1 MPTGSKATGGTDA
14 DEMADRLQRTAF
26 FLLLGLITGLFA
38 VVIWPFFGA
47 VLWATILA
55 LLFRPVQ
62 QRLSQRWRMPNVAAL
77 VTLLACVLLGVVP
90 TLLVIWSFVAEVA
103 DLYQNLRSGELD
115 PSAWLER
122 LREIYPR
129 MIDILQRFGVDLT
142 DVKQEL
148 ANVALSTSQFVAQ
161 NAMQLGQGA
170 LQFLLGLVL
179 MIYLAFFLLR
189 DGPALVRLLIR
200 ALPLGDRRER
210 QLLNEV
216 AAMTRAMMKGTV
228 IVSVIQGTLGGLM
241 FLVLGIPGPLLW
253 GVVMVI
259 LSMIPVVGAGLIWGP
274 VAIYL
279 FATGDW
285 LRASILVVFGVL
297 VIGLV
302 DNLLRPMLVS
312 RDTRLPDY
320 VVLFSILGGLMTFGI
335 NGFVM
340 GPLTAAL
347 FVAFWRIFIRDFN
360 PETRDSPG

>member
-1 MPTGSKATGGTDA
+1 
-14 DEMADRLQRTAF
+14 MADDLERKAF
-26 FLLLGLITGLFA
+26 FLLLILVTVLFG
-38 VVIWPFFGA
+38 VIVWPFFGA

-55 LLFRPVQ
+55 LLFRPMQ
-62 QRLSQRWRMPNVAAL
+62 HCLCERWQMPNVAAL
-77 VTLLACVLLGVVP
+77 ITLVAAVLLGVVP
-90 TLLVIWSFVAEVA
+90 TLLVVWSFVSEVA
-103 DLYQNLRSGELD
+103 DLYQRLRAGEID
-115 PSAWLER
+115 PGAWLER
-122 LREIYPR
+122 LRQLYPR
-129 MIDILQRFGVDLT
+129 IQDVLQRFGVDLT

-148 ANVALSTSQFVAQ
+148 GNVALASSQFIAQ

-210 QLLNEV
+210 HLFDQI

-228 IVSVIQGTLGGLM
+228 IVGVIQGALGGLM

-259 LSMIPVVGAGLIWGP
+259 LSMIPIVGAGLIWGP

-285 LRASILVVFGVL
+285 IRATVLVVFGIL

-302 DNLLRPMLVS
+302 DNFMRPILVS

-347 FVAFWRIFIRDFN
+347 FVAFWRIFVRDFN
-360 PETRDSPG
+360 PETRRP